1 VPASNEEQPQ
11 EPKPKKVKV
20 KVHNEINI
28 MAKKT
33 EDKTQGMWS
42 KYGDIVKTMATA
54 QAEDGSNRK
63 PASKIPLQAQA
74 MGGRRLKR
82 EGAIADIKA
91 MYDQLVSINH
101 SDLMEIDNRH
111 ILLTIYSCLHC

>member
-1 VPASNEEQPQ
+1 
-11 EPKPKKVKV
+11 VKV
-20 KVHNEINI
+20 KVHDEINI
-28 MAKKT
+28 VAKKI

-42 KYGDIVKTMATA
+42 KYGDIVKTMVTT

-63 PASKIPLQAQA
+63 PASKTPLQAQV

-82 EGAIADIKA
+82 EGSIADIKM
-91 MYDQLVSINH
+91 MYDQPVSTNH
-101 SDLMEIDNRH
+101 SDLMEIDNRY